1 MIRWGRAA
9 LTMLRQPHDTPIGL
23 AVVLALLMTFVAHTG
38 VSESSEGEAIY
49 RSGSLPHGKLLTAH
63 REGSGQ
69 ISGAEAA
76 CANCHRRS
84 GLGSRESRISIPPIA
99 GPYLFRSMA
108 RESEDLDLP
117 FVEGIRHGRA
127 PYTDETLAR
136 AIRKGIGVDGRPL
149 SYLMPRYELSDADM
163 AALIGYLKSLG
174 RAPVPGVTDTVLH
187 FATIITP
194 DADPTKKAAVLSVLN
209 EFFKDKNAFFRGQS
223 PRLRSSRKMMF
234 RVTRMWQLHVWQL
247 AGPPSSWEQQLREH
261 IKAEPV
267 FAVISGLAGE
277 TWEPV
282 QKFCEDE
289 AIPCLF
295 PNVDSPSRGTGNG
308 YSVFFSQGVQLEAD
322 LIAHEIT
329 SRIPDLASHRLIQVF
344 RPNDAG
350 EAAAKF
356 LAEKMQSTRM
366 TVRNQVLPA
375 TAARGDV
382 ATAVNVAKQDDVLVL
397 WLRPGDVVALGPV
410 GSAAAVY
417 ASSVMASPDQ
427 PPFPA
432 DWRAQTRLAYP
443 FDLPDRRR
451 VPVDYALGW
460 FNIRRIPVTNL
471 QVQADTFLA
480 CGILAET
487 LGHMVDAFVR
497 DYLIERME
505 DMIGRRVVTGYYPH
519 LSLGPGQRFAS
530 KGGYIVRFATAG
542 SKQLV
547 ADSEWMVP

>member
-1 MIRWGRAA
+1 
-9 LTMLRQPHDTPIGL
+9 MLRRPHDTRVGL
-23 AVVLALLMTFVAHTG
+23 AVVLTLSMTFVAQAG
-38 VSESSEGEAIY
+38 VSGSSEGAAIY
-49 RSGSLPHGKLLTAH
+49 RSGSLADGKSLTAH
-63 REGSGQ
+63 REGTGQ

-76 CANCHRRS
+76 CASCHRRS
-84 GLGSRESRISIPPIA
+84 GLGSREGRISIPPIA
-99 GPYLFRSMA
+99 GPYLFRSIG

-117 FVEGIRHGRA
+117 FVEDIRLGRA

-136 AIRKGIGVDGRPL
+136 AIREGIGVDGRLL
-149 SYLMPRYELSDADM
+149 SYLMPRYQLDDADM

-194 DADPTKKAAVLSVLN
+194 DADPTKRAAVLSVLN
-209 EFFKDKNAFFRGQS
+209 DFFKDKNAFFRGQS
-223 PRLRSSRKMMF
+223 PRLRSSRKVMF
-234 RVTRMWQLHVWQL
+234 RVSRMWQLHVWQL
-247 AGPPSSWEQQLREH
+247 AGPPSSWEQQLRERY
-261 IKAEPV
+261 KAEPV
-267 FAVISGLAGE
+267 FAVVSGLGGE

-282 QKFCEDE
+282 RKFCEAE

-295 PNVDSPSRGTGNG
+295 PNVDNPGRETGTG

-329 SRIPDLASHRLIQVF
+329 SRMPDLAAHRLIQVF
-344 RPNDAG
+344 RSNDAG
-350 EAAAKF
+350 EAAAKS
-356 LAEKMQSTRM
+356 LAEKMQSTGI
-366 TVRNQVLPA
+366 TVLNQVLPA
-375 TAARGDV
+375 SPAKGDV
-382 ATAVNVAKQDDVLVL
+382 ATAVNVAKQDAVLVL
-397 WLRPGDVVALGPV
+397 WLRPGDVAALGPV
-410 GSAAAVY
+410 GGAAAVY
-417 ASSVMASPDQ
+417 ASSVMAGPDQ

-432 DWRAQTRLAYP
+432 DWRAQTRLASP
-443 FDLPDRRR
+443 FDLPARRR

-471 QVQADTFLA
+471 HVQADTFLA

-487 LGHMVDAFVR
+487 LGHMADAFVR

-505 DMIGRRVVTGYYPH
+505 DMIAQRLVTGYYPH

-542 SKQLV
+542 SEQFV

>member
-1 MIRWGRAA
+1 ME
-9 LTMLRQPHDTPIGL
+9 TMLGKPHVTSIGL
-23 AVVLALLMTFVAHTG
+23 AVVLAVLMTSVAHAG
-38 VSESSEGEAIY
+38 VSASSAPSEGQAIY
-49 RSGSLPHGKLLTAH
+49 RSGSLPNGKLLSAH
-63 REGSGQ
+63 REAGAQ

-84 GLGSRESRISIPPIA
+84 GLGSSESRISVPPIA
-99 GPYLFRSMA
+99 GLYLFRSIGTRSA
-108 RESEDLDLP
+108 DADLP
-117 FVEGIRHGRA
+117 RVEGLRLGRA
-127 PYTDETLAR
+127 AYTDETLAQ
-136 AIRKGIGVDGRPL
+136 AIRTGIGVDGKPF
-149 SYLMPRYELSDADM
+149 SYLMPRYELDDGDM
-163 AALIGYLKSLG
+163 AALISYLKNLG

-194 DADPTKKAAVLSVLN
+194 DADPAKKAAVLSVLN
-209 EFFKDKNAFFRGQS
+209 EFFKDKNAFFRGQG
-223 PRLRSSRKMMF
+223 PRLPSSRKALMMF

-247 AGPPSSWEQQLREH
+247 SGPPSSWEQQLRQH

-267 FAVISGLAGE
+267 FAVVSGLAGG

-295 PNVDSPSRGTGNG
+295 PNVDNPGRGTGDG
-308 YSVFFSQGVQLEAD
+308 YYSVFFSQGVQLEAD
-322 LIAHEIT
+322 LIAHDIT

-344 RPNDAG
+344 RANDVG
-350 EAAAKF
+350 EAAAKSI
-356 LAEKMQSTRM
+356 AEKMQSTGI

-375 TAARGDV
+375 TSAKGDV
-382 ATAVNVAKQDDVLVL
+382 AAAVKVAKQDDVLVL
-397 WLRPGDVVALGPV
+397 WLRPGDVAALGPV
-410 GSAAAVY
+410 GGAGAVY
-417 ASSVMASPDQ
+417 ASSVMAGPDQ

-432 DWRAQTRLAYP
+432 DWQAHTRLAYP
-443 FDLPDRRR
+443 FDLPARRR

-460 FNIRRIPVTNL
+460 FKIRGIPVTNL
-471 QVQADTFLA
+471 RLQADTFLA
-480 CGILAET
+480 CGVLAET

-497 DYLIERME
+497 DYLIERMD
-505 DMIGRRVVTGYYPH
+505 DMIGLRIVTGYYPH

-530 KGGYIVRFATAG
+530 KGGYIVRFATAD